1 MLMIFADSAKIYQ
14 TTYNSDFL
22 QDDLQNSDSL
32 ADKWELQ
39 FSIDKCGVMHYG
51 RENDNRVTK

>member
-1 MLMIFADSAKIYQ
+1 MIFADFAKIYQ

-32 ADKWELQ
+32 ANKWELQ